1 LQIDTVA
8 PKILSITTSGPGI
21 PAGNGDLGPGSAVT
35 LTVNFSEAVNVDT
48 IDGTPSLA
56 LNDGGNA
63 VYTSGSGSNDLVFT
77 YTVGTLGS
85 GQNTRDLALAASNAF
100 ALNGASITD
109 AAGNAAVL
117 TPANGY
123 NPAGTLQ
130 IDTTA
135 PTVTKVVTSP
145 TSGEETTGHTVRVTL
160 DMSEKVSVSGS
171 PILLLNDGGTASYD
185 PSHSSAT
192 ALAFDYTVASGQ
204 VTTDLVV
211 SGIELAS
218 SSAIAD
224 LAGNAA
230 NLSGAGANLG
240 LEVNTKNT
248 GPTGASGG
256 TFGINGTQDLEL
268 LGPSVANITF
278 ETGSTATLKLDASTQ
293 FAGAVAGFALGD
305 DLDLADIGFGA
316 STTVGYTPNN
326 DGTGGV
332 LRANDGSHTAKIA
345 LLGQYAAADFVMTS
359 DGHGGTLIT
368 DPPQLLAQTQ
378 LTHPHA

>member
-1 LQIDTVA
+1 VTGTPYLALNDGGKATYTAGSGSDALTFTYVVAPGQNTSDLAVNRLALNGGTIKDDAGNNAVLLGAAGSLSGILQIDTVA
-8 PKILSITTSGPGI
+8 PKILSITASGPGI
-21 PAGNGDLGPGSAVT
+21 TAGNGDLGPGGTVT

-48 IDGTPSLA
+48 ADGTPSLA

-77 YTVGTLGS
+77 YTVGALGS
-85 GQNTRDLALAASNAF
+85 GQNIPNLALAASRAF
-100 ALNGASITD
+100 TLNGASIID

-117 TPANGY
+117 TAANGY

-135 PTVTKVVTSP
+135 PTVTKMVTSP
-145 TSGEETTGHTVRVTL
+145 TSGDETSGHTVRVTL
-160 DMSEKVSVSGS
+160 DMSEKVTVADS
-171 PILLLNDGGTASYD
+171 PTLLFNDGGTASYD

-230 NLSGAGANLG
+230 NLAGAGANLG

-248 GPTGASGG
+248 AP
-256 TFGINGTQDLEL
+256 
-268 LGPSVANITF
+268 PVR
-278 ETGSTATLKLDASTQ
+278 
-293 FAGAVAGFALGD
+293 VAGP
-305 DLDLADIGFGA
+305 LASMGPRTW
-316 STTVGYTPNN
+316 SCW
-326 DGTGGV
+326 
-332 LRANDGSHTAKIA
+332 
-345 LLGQYAAADFVMTS
+345 
-359 DGHGGTLIT
+359 GHLW
-368 DPPQLLAQTQ
+368 
-378 LTHPHA
+378 LT